1 MSPASW
7 SSGTAA
13 VLWFALSVASIV
25 LRKQQR
31 PCARRGCQKQRQFAN
46 HVHMFLPLSVLT
58 YLPTLARAAS
68 AMIGYPERKK
78 TIMLPTY
85 KTEP

>member
-1 MSPASW
+1 
-7 SSGTAA
+7 
-13 VLWFALSVASIV
+13 
-25 LRKQQR
+25 
-31 PCARRGCQKQRQFAN
+31 
-46 HVHMFLPLSVLT
+46 MFLPLSVLT